1 MRLIK
6 YSFAKRFRQ
15 TTNRKRKNVS
25 LEDDESYHLCTTK
38 SRRVGE
44 KNEMKNGVSDQGR
57 ECEVVDGGECEGVDG
72 GECEVVKECE
82 DIEDNDIM

>member
-25 LEDDESYHLCTTK
+25 LEDEDDESYNLCTTK
-38 SRRVGE
+38 SRRVDD
-44 KNEMKNGVSDQGR
+44 KNEKKNGVSDQGR
-57 ECEVVDGGECEGVDG
+57 GCESVDGGECEG
-72 GECEVVKECE
+72 VKECE